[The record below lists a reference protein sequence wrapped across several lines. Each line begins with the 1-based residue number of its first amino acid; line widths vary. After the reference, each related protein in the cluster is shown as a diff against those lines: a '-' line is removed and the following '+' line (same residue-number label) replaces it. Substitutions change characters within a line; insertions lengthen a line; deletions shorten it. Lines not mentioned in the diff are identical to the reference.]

1 MRSKQNQTVMILMG
15 IIIVLL
21 LIVVALFVVT
31 TNKEGK
37 KEAKTESV
45 KAPVVDTTSGYE
57 RQVEERKPDSTRV
70 RDDRKLSEIWAFFN
84 EYSRGNKEELTE
96 ELADLY
102 SYPAIYGKNTF
113 DREKMRSTL
122 FKFFDNTDPNDHY
135 FTDLVAY
142 EFDSGSI
149 SAYITEFHSTFDRK
163 LRKDSNVKVYKNFRL
178 IPTNRG
184 YKCSEQHIITVLRP

>member
-1 MRSKQNQTVMILMG
+1 MRTKQSQTVMILMG

-21 LIVVALFVVT
+21 LIVVGLFVIT
-31 TNKEGK
+31 TNKEGN
-37 KEAKTESV
+37 KEAQADRV
-45 KAPVVDTTSGYE
+45 KEPIVDTTPGYAK
-57 RQVEERKPDSTRV
+57 QPEERKPDSTRV
-70 RDDRKLSEIWAFFN
+70 RDDRKLSEIWTFFN
-84 EYSRGNKEELTE
+84 EYSRANKEELTE

-122 FKFFDNTDPNDHY
+122 FKFFDNTDPLDHY

-142 EFDSGSI
+142 EFDSGTI
-149 SAYITEFHSTFDRK
+149 SAYITEFQSTIDRRQDK
-163 LRKDSNVKVYKNFRL
+163 KSDVKVYKNFRL

-184 YKCSEQHIITVLRP
+184 YKCSEQHIISVLRP